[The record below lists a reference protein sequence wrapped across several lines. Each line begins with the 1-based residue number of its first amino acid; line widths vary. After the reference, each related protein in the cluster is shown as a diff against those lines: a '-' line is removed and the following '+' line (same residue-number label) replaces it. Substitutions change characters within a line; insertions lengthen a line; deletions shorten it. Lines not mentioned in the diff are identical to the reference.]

1 MATIQEEPPNCD
13 VADLRVIACVDCVE
27 KSPNFLPLDSSTAAP
42 EHLNNP
48 PPDKSVT
55 SLTTPTASDTD
66 SSARLAHSTRSERT
80 NRPLAIHTA
89 YPSPTEGCASGC
101 GNGGGGERKKE
112 NAHILSPGLAATPN
126 TVPKNGNRVFSPRSA
141 TREGF
146 ALMSL
151 RGAVC

>member
-13 VADLRVIACVDCVE
+13 VVTDDLRVIACVE
-27 KSPNFLPLDSSTAAP
+27 KSPNFLPLSSSSAVP
-42 EHLNNP
+42 EQPPNNP
-48 PPDKSVT
+48 PPDKSMT
-55 SLTTPTASDTD
+55 SLTAPAASGTD
-66 SSARLAHSTRSERT
+66 SSARLACSTRSERT

-89 YPSPTEGCASGC
+89 YPSPPEGCASGC
-101 GNGGGGERKKE
+101 ANGGGCERKKE